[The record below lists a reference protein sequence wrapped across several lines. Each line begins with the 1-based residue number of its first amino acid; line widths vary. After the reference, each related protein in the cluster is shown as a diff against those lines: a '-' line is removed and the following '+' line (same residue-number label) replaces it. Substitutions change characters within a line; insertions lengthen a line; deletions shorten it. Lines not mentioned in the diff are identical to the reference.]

1 MLPTTVLYEDGEMH
15 ARTVCLQ
22 CQCAQ
27 WLWLGA
33 AAEPWGG
40 IGLCAGRNIVSGG
53 EYK

>member
-1 MLPTTVLYEDGEMH
+1 MVKCMR
-15 ARTVCLQ
+15 ARCVCSAS
-22 CQCAQ
+22 AQ